1 MGNENSE
8 GLQSARHF
16 AGFVCEGVG
25 VEVQKMQLEVGAVR
39 PWRRRGKPKRLGLEW
54 GGLKRELPGGGSQV
68 GVLETGPDVS
78 EVCDIDSPLSAL

>member
-1 MGNENSE
+1 M
-8 GLQSARHF
+8 
-16 AGFVCEGVG
+16 
-25 VEVQKMQLEVGAVR
+25 GAVR